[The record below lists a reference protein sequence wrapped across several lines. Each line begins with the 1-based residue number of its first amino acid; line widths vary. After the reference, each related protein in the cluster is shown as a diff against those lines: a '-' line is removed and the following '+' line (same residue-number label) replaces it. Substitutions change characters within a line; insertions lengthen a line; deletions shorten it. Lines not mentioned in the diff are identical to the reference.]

1 MLSFVKVMVGMA
13 GFQPTWMVS
22 LLIYSQPP
30 SSTRPHTHNIH
41 IKSGGGD
48 GVEPPEPCG
57 DGLKMDTEGAEPPML
72 LVRERIYSPLPH
84 NRQ

>member
-41 IKSGGGD
+41 IEKWWEVMELNHPNLAVTDLQS
-48 GVEPPEPCG
+48 
-57 DGLKMDTEGAEPPML
+57 AL
-72 LVRERIYSPLPH
+72 LPLTG
-84 NRQ
+84 